1 MQQQVYHSRDLQA
14 WEQRWFQQQNSS
26 YGLMQQVAWGISQRL
41 ITLFSQ
47 QKIKKIAVC
56 CGQGNNAGDGYL
68 VAKYLKLTFVDAGT
82 IRTETTEMPERLKR
96 IFAGV
101 ERIVKFYGP
110 TEAAVEQVFMAQ
122 NPDSALK
129 LGQARGA
136 AVAALVNLDLKVAE
150 YTARQIKQSV
160 VGYGAADKEQVQM
173 MVMNI
178 LKLSI
183 KPQQDAADA
192 LAAAICHA
200 HASGSMS
207 KMAVLNALGGM
218 ARGRSRVSSRRR

>member
-1 MQQQVYHSRDLQA
+1 MGIILFLKSSMSLIIGIDPGSRLTG
-14 WEQRWFQQQNSS
+14 
-26 YGLMQQVAWGISQRL
+26 YGI
-41 ITLFSQ
+41 IE
-47 QKIKKIAVC
+47 KD
-56 CGQGNNAGDGYL
+56 GQ
-68 VAKYLKLTFVDAGT
+68 KLTFVDAGT

-101 ERIVKFYGP
+101 ERIVKYHGP

-136 AVAALVNLDLKVAE
+136 AIAALVNLDLQVAE
-150 YTARQIKQSV
+150 YTARQIKQAV
-160 VGYGAADKEQVQM
+160 VGYGAADKDQVQM
-173 MVMNI
+173 MVMRLLN
-178 LKLSI
+178 LSI

-207 KMAVLNALGGM
+207 KLAVLNALGGM
-218 ARGRSRVSSRRR
+218 ARGRSRNSSRRR

>member
-1 MQQQVYHSRDLQA
+1 MSLIIGIDPGSRMTG
-14 WEQRWFQQQNSS
+14 
-26 YGLMQQVAWGISQRL
+26 YGI
-41 ITLFSQ
+41 IE
-47 QKIKKIAVC
+47 KD
-56 CGQGNNAGDGYL
+56 GQ
-68 VAKYLKLTFVDAGT
+68 KLTFVDAGT
-82 IRTETTEMPERLKR
+82 IRTETPEMPERLKR

-101 ERIVKFYGP
+101 ERIVKFHGP

-136 AVAALVNLDLKVAE
+136 AIAALVNLDLQVAE

-173 MVMNI
+173 MVMKLLN
-178 LKLSI
+178 LSI

-200 HASGSMS
+200 HASGSMT
-207 KMAVLNALGGM
+207 KLAVLNALGGM
-218 ARGRSRVSSRRR
+218 ARGRSRSSSRRR

>member
-1 MQQQVYHSRDLQA
+1 MSLIIGIDPGSRLTG
-14 WEQRWFQQQNSS
+14 
-26 YGLMQQVAWGISQRL
+26 YGIIEKDG
-41 ITLFSQ
+41 
-47 QKIKKIAVC
+47 QK
-56 CGQGNNAGDGYL
+56 
-68 VAKYLKLTFVDAGT
+68 LKFVDAGT

-101 ERIVKFYGP
+101 ERIVKFHGP
-110 TEAAVEQVFMAQ
+110 TEAAVEQIFMAK

-136 AVAALVNLDLKVAE
+136 AIAALVNLDLQVAE

-160 VGYGAADKEQVQM
+160 VGYGAAEKEQVQM
-173 MVMNI
+173 MVM
-178 LKLSI
+178 KLLNLSVQ
-183 KPQQDAADA
+183 PQQDAADA

-207 KMAVLNALGGM
+207 RLAGLSALGGM
-218 ARGRSRVSSRRR
+218 ARGRSRTSSRRR

>member
-1 MQQQVYHSRDLQA
+1 MTLIIGIDPGSRLTG
-14 WEQRWFQQQNSS
+14 
-26 YGLMQQVAWGISQRL
+26 YGI
-41 ITLFSQ
+41 I
-47 QKIKKIAVC
+47 QKE
-56 CGQGNNAGDGYL
+56 GQ
-68 VAKYLKLTFVDAGT
+68 KLTFIDAGT

-96 IFAGV
+96 IFAGID
-101 ERIVKFYGP
+101 RIVKFHGP

-136 AVAALVNLDLKVAE
+136 AIAALVNLDLQVAE

-173 MVMNI
+173 MVM
-178 LKLSI
+178 KLLNLNI

-207 KMAVLNALGGM
+207 KLAVLNVLGGM
-218 ARGRSRVSSRRR
+218 ARGRSRSSRRR

>member
-1 MQQQVYHSRDLQA
+1 MSLIIGIDPGSRMTGYGIIEKDG
-14 WEQRWFQQQNSS
+14 QN
-26 YGLMQQVAWGISQRL
+26 LR
-41 ITLFSQ
+41 
-47 QKIKKIAVC
+47 
-56 CGQGNNAGDGYL
+56 
-68 VAKYLKLTFVDAGT
+68 FVDAGT
-82 IRTETTEMPERLKR
+82 IKTETTAMPERLKR
-96 IFAGV
+96 IFAGID
-101 ERIVKFYGP
+101 RIVRFHGP
-110 TEAAVEQVFMAQ
+110 VEAAVEQVFMAQ

-136 AVAALVNLDLKVAE
+136 AIAALVNLDLQVAE

-173 MVMNI
+173 MVM
-178 LKLSI
+178 KLLNLTI
-183 KPQQDAADA
+183 QPQADAADA

-218 ARGRSRVSSRRR
+218 ARGRSRYNRRR

>member
-1 MQQQVYHSRDLQA
+1 MSLIICIDPGSRLTGYGIIQKEGQKLIFVYV
-14 WEQRWFQQQNSS
+14 F
-26 YGLMQQVAWGISQRL
+26 
-41 ITLFSQ
+41 
-47 QKIKKIAVC
+47 
-56 CGQGNNAGDGYL
+56 
-68 VAKYLKLTFVDAGT
+68 T
-82 IRTETTEMPERLKR
+82 IRTEAADMPDRLNC
-96 IFAGV
+96 IFAGID
-101 ERIVKFYGP
+101 RIAKHHPP

-136 AVAALVNLDLKVAE
+136 AIAALVNLDLQVAE

-173 MVMNI
+173 MVMRLLN
-178 LKLSI
+178 LSI

-200 HASGSMS
+200 HASGSMT
-207 KMAVLNALGGM
+207 KLAVLNALGGM
-218 ARGRSRVSSRRR
+218 ARGRSRSSSRRR